1 MTNYLYDSEPIADAS
16 LPAIFYAKRGDK
28 RIKLDSISSSS
39 SPTKKPGN
47 AALTA
52 PLSMNSGQAALS
64 SAYAKNVKMENVL
77 MPKLL
82 FDKTNATL
90 VKLRRDIK
98 MQKLKGWPNYKLD
111 VIKSTLPIQMDV
123 VAKED
128 LTWLPNDDFVVL
140 HVSPNSQDQ

>member
-39 SPTKKPGN
+39 SPTKKPGS

-64 SAYAKNVKMENVL
+64 NLYAKNVKMENVL

-128 LTWLPNDDFVVL
+128 MTWLPNDDFVVL
-140 HVSPNSQDQ
+140 HVGANS